1 MLNIFLIYSQKI
13 KENPFILQNIKT
25 MILRLIGI
33 VLLFAFTLYLTHNYD
48 SKIIGQYDFARTYLL
63 VVGSLCLLGTE
74 QSILYFAGYLKSQNN
89 FSALKKVYLKKISII
104 FSISV
109 FVLLLFLFIDDSFLN
124 NYFNDNNVYKLLL
137 KATAI
142 LFFYAITLLNTEVFR
157 ALDRMYIAELYRNA
171 FKYIFVIIGS
181 VVLFQINQK
190 EYLAD
195 VFLYGFVVLAIISTI
210 MVLNSFKNQKHDS
223 TEKITHLEIVK
234 KSYPMSISA
243 MAIFLLMT
251 FDVIFLKKYWGS
263 QTVAYYN
270 VAIKIMTIV
279 AMIINVVNVNLSS
292 KVAEYF
298 YSNNSDELRRTLK
311 NSARLI
317 FALTFPLSVL
327 ICFNSSF
334 ILSFFGQEYVVAS
347 QALIILILGQGLCAF
362 FGLAPI
368 YLNMTGRQK
377 IFQRIL
383 LSAVLVNFLLNRILI
398 PDYGLIGASIAF
410 SVSMFFWNIIAAVFA
425 YKKDK
430 AIIFLT

>member
-1 MLNIFLIYSQKI
+1 MLNIFLIYNQKI
-13 KENPFILQNIKT
+13 KENPFILQNVKT

-48 SKIIGQYDFARTYLL
+48 SKIIGQYDFSRTYLL

-74 QSILYFAGYLKSQNN
+74 QSILYFAGYFKSQNN
-89 FSALKKVYLKKISII
+89 FSALKKVYLKKIRII
-104 FSISV
+104 FSISL
-109 FVLLLFLFIDDSFLN
+109 FVLLLYLFIDDSFLN

-137 KATAI
+137 KATTI

-195 VFLYGFVVLAIISTI
+195 VFLYGFVVLAIISTF
-210 MVLNSFKNQKHDS
+210 MVLNSFKNHKHDS
-223 TEKITHLEIVK
+223 TEKITHLDIVK

-298 YSNNSDELRRTLK
+298 YGNNTEELKRTLK

-334 ILSFFGQEYVVAS
+334 ILSFFGQEYIVAS

-383 LSAVLVNFLLNRILI
+383 LAAVFVNFLLNRILI
-398 PDYGLIGASIAF
+398 PNYGLIGASIAF
-410 SVSMFFWNIIAAVFA
+410 STSMFFWNIIAAVFA